1 MNRYIYIFL
10 FLCVFT
16 IAVFVLFEES
26 GLSFEGLLQNE
37 SSKTLLACISF
48 LVLSFDVILPVP
60 SSVVMI
66 SNGVL
71 LGALWGGLL
80 SVTGGLLSAVLGYYI
95 GAKSKRLAAK
105 FTGPADEARAKAFL
119 EKYGYAAIIA
129 SRPIPVLAESV
140 AIISGTLNL
149 RFGKVLLNSA
159 IGLIPIAFVYSF
171 TGAYSTSLDNAFW
184 AFGLNIGVAGIFWLI
199 TWWRKKAHKWE

>member
-1 MNRYIYIFL
+1 MNRYLYIFL

-37 SSKTLLACISF
+37 SSKTMLAFIILLI
-48 LVLSFDVILPVP
+48 LGFDVILPVP

-71 LGALWGGLL
+71 FGVLWGGLL
-80 SVTGGLLSAVLGYYI
+80 SVAGGLISAALGYYI

-105 FTGPADEARAKAFL
+105 FTGPADEARAHAFL

-140 AIISGTLNL
+140 AVISGTLNL

-171 TGAYSTSLDNAFW
+171 TGAYSASLDNAFW
-184 AFGLNIGVAGIFWLI
+184 AFGLNIGVAALFWLI
-199 TWWRKKAHKWE
+199 TRRRKKAGKA

>member
-10 FLCVFT
+10 FLCAFT
-16 IAVFVLFEES
+16 IAVFALFEES
-26 GLSFEGLLQNE
+26 GLSFAGLLQNE
-37 SSKTLLACISF
+37 SSKTLLAFIS
-48 LVLSFDVILPVP
+48 LLILGLDVILPVP
-60 SSVVMI
+60 SSVVMV

-71 LGALWGGLL
+71 LGALWGGVL
-80 SVTGGLLSAVLGYYI
+80 SVAGGLLSAVLGYYI
-95 GAKSKRLAAK
+95 GVKSKRLAAK

-140 AIISGTLNL
+140 AVISGTLNL
-149 RFGKVLLNSA
+149 RFGKVLLNSV
-159 IGLIPIAFVYSF
+159 IGLIPIAFVYSV

-184 AFGLNIGVAGIFWLI
+184 AFGLNIGVAGLFWLI
-199 TWWRKKAHKWE
+199 TWRKKAGKAQG